1 LRTIKYQINT
11 VKADAHEPGPGRRNP
26 DPANVAIDHAQNVR
40 VAGGLL
46 VSVAFISRAVG
57 IVVVSFVHP
66 RLVHLTGF
74 LEQFRIKDRRADF
87 IGSASPFA

>member
-1 LRTIKYQINT
+1 MRTIKYQIKT
-11 VKADAHEPGPGRRNP
+11 VRAEAHEPGPGRRNP

-57 IVVVSFVHP
+57 IVLVSVAHP
-66 RLVHLTGF
+66 RFVNLAGF
-74 LEQFRIKDRRADF
+74 LEQFRIKDRRADL
-87 IGSASPFA
+87 IGSASPLA